1 MLPGTREWDVETL
14 RTCLYPRDV
23 EEVLKIRPRQC
34 GDENFVAWAWEK
46 YGLFTVKSAY
56 RLAHSMEYAKKM
68 KRE

>member
-1 MLPGTREWDVETL
+1 MGCGDTEDMPL
-14 RTCLYPRDV
+14 

-68 KRE
+68 KRD